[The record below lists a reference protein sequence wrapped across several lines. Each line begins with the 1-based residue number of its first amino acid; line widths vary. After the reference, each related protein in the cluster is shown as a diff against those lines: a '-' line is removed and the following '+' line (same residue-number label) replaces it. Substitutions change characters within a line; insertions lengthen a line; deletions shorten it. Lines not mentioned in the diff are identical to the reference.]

1 MPFVFTL
8 NVFAGDI
15 KIMNSYVEKLI
26 ENIPA
31 THNKCINIDLVL
43 DGGIF
48 NGSYLV
54 GALSFLKEMEKK
66 KFIKIK
72 RISGCSVGS
81 LIGFLYFIDKLDII
95 FELYK
100 DVHIQLKQDHN
111 LSLLKNLHAIVKN
124 YIPANICDIVKKKLY
139 ITFYNLKLRKKC
151 IKSVYTSETDIT
163 NTIIKSCF
171 VPYLIDGNLLFE
183 KKYIDGINPY
193 MFKSVTNRKILYLD
207 LFGLDKIHNI
217 LNIKNEKT
225 NFHRVLT
232 GILDIHNF
240 FIKNCN
246 TNMCSYTENWNISH
260 NLSYILKIIIEKI
273 IIYSLF
279 LYSTFKPSEPIK
291 KQGFFSKLIYKMI
304 KDTFVLF
311 LDYYCI

>member
-8 NVFAGDI
+8 NVFTIDI

-26 ENIPA
+26 ENIP
-31 THNKCINIDLVL
+31 TTNNKCINIDLVL

-124 YIPANICDIVKKKLY
+124 FLPVNICDIVKKKLY

-193 MFKSVTNRKILYLD
+193 MFKSVANRKILYLD
-207 LFGLDKIHNI
+207 LFGLDKINNV

-279 LYSTFKPSEPIK
+279 LYSTFKPTEPIK
-291 KQGFFSKLIYKMI
+291 KQGFFNKLIYKMT